1 VGACPLPFLFINNN
15 DMAESKIIKAE
26 SNKKKEFV
34 EKQKKRKESLDAS
47 LEAQERLAEIL
58 SDSPRLVSLNGTEWE
73 IRALRMGTQYLIAQ
87 EVIKINQVENAS
99 YGDIVKQFAVN
110 IPSLLK
116 ILTLALLN
124 DKNKIYEDGNESLGF
139 SKLYEDTFN
148 TLAWDCNVS
157 EFGNIFLETLQ
168 LLDVGFFTESC
179 RIVEMFKVATTARR
193 TTTKEQK

>member
-1 VGACPLPFLFINNN
+1 
-15 DMAESKIIKAE
+15 MAESKIIKAE
-26 SNKKKEFV
+26 SNKKKER
-34 EKQKKRKESLDAS
+34 KIKIKESLDAP
-47 LEAQERLAEIL
+47 LDAQERLAEIL
-58 SDSPRLVSLNGTEWE
+58 TDSPRLVSLNGTEWE

-116 ILTLALLN
+116 ILTFALLN
-124 DKNKIYEDGNESLGF
+124 DKNKIYEEGNERLGF
-139 SKLYEDTFN
+139 SKLYEATYN
-148 TLAWDCNVS
+148 TLAWDCEVS

-168 LLDVGFFTESC
+168 LLDTSFFMESC

>member
-1 VGACPLPFLFINNN
+1 
-15 DMAESKIIKAE
+15 MAERKKNKIE
-26 SNKKKEFV
+26 SSVKETKPKVVKKDPSEV
-34 EKQKKRKESLDAS
+34 SLN
-47 LEAQERLAEIL
+47 AQERLAEIL

-116 ILTLALLN
+116 ILTFALLN
-124 DKNKIYEDGNESLGF
+124 DKNKIYEDGNESMGF

>member
-1 VGACPLPFLFINNN
+1 
-15 DMAESKIIKAE
+15 MAERKKNKIE
-26 SNKKKEFV
+26 SAAKETKPKVAKKDPSEV
-34 EKQKKRKESLDAS
+34 TLS
-47 LEAQERLAEIL
+47 AQERLAEIL

-73 IRALRMGTQYLIAQ
+73 VRALRMGTQYLIAQ
-87 EVIKINQVENAS
+87 EVIKINKVESAS

-116 ILTLALLN
+116 ILVFALLN
-124 DKNKIYEDGNESLGF
+124 DKKKIYKDGDETEGF
-139 SKLYEDTFN
+139 SDLYEATYN
-148 TLAWDCNVS
+148 TLAWDCEVS

-168 LLDVGFFTESC
+168 LLDVSFFMESC

>member
-1 VGACPLPFLFINNN
+1 
-15 DMAESKIIKAE
+15 MAESKRIVKTAGKPKE
-26 SNKKKEFV
+26 VKKKEPP
-34 EKQKKRKESLDAS
+34 KEAS
-47 LEAQERLAEIL
+47 LESQERLAEIL
-58 SDSPRLVSLNGTEWE
+58 NDSPRLVSLNDTEWE
-73 IRALRMGTQYLIAQ
+73 VRALRMGTQYLIAQ
-87 EVIKINQVENAS
+87 EVIKINKVENAS

-124 DKNKIYEDGNESLGF
+124 DKKKIFRNGEETEGF
-139 SKLYEDTFN
+139 SDLYESTYN

-168 LLDVGFFTESC
+168 LLDVSFFMESC

-193 TTTKEQK
+193 MTTKEQK